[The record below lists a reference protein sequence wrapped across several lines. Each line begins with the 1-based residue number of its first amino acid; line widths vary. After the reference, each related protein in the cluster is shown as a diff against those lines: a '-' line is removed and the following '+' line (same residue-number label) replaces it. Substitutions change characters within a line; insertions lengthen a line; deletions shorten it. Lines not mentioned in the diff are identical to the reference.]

1 MKNDKK
7 RNIDIEGNITYVN
20 DTPVVNGE
28 SKTGEFYFKNFYS
41 DKTIQIEVDG
51 KVFEGTYKASDN
63 YNGIGVKDLKE
74 FYKNHNNSAKET
86 YEYLTNYIK
95 ENKNNPE
102 ILKSTIDQ
110 LLGNFSDM
118 YDETKNFNNV
128 GSNQEDILDKILN
141 IEDGEQLDNFIC
153 STIHEFAMKTLQ
165 DCGVN
170 AVMVSGKQYGSNDHS
185 TLLYQVDENKYVLN
199 NYDKNFTIEANNIKD
214 AIREVYKNSGLLK
227 SYGYIALKNGSKS
240 SYREFALREESV
252 FGKEMDK
259 RDYNATTPFDS
270 KIDNDTNIKGNVEIS
285 NQGNISA
292 IAEGNIVKRNDN
304 SNSEFGVS
312 VGYKNNSETSLFK
325 RSTSFGIKANYKKET
340 QKSNDISIYHDTKII
355 STYTRGS
362 ADNAIYTGSS
372 VDNSRDVIY
381 SQIES
386 QMREC
391 GYGDDKLEEVKK
403 EIGADSY
410 IVNTVTQ
417 NLTNKSTYY
426 SNFLKSNF
434 GIKKDWKISENT
446 NITNATQASL
456 YGGVV
461 VAKEKLGGTG
471 NGSDAR
477 VCIEDGVKIDNQVDQ
492 FKFENTLNAGVEG
505 DLKYTSGKQHRGIM
519 LGTKLNAITSTTYNN
534 GNWEI
539 GGEASIYNI
548 ATPSV
553 TERGGNIGFKGGYR
567 TKSGVN
573 IFGQTNFEIEKQKLN
588 IGVFNETTENKLKFN
603 TTVGAQISPN
613 TTITV
618 GYSQTKDKLNATRN
632 NNTFNI
638 GVRVKL

>member
-1 MKNDKK
+1 MTKDKK
-7 RNIDIEGNITYVN
+7 KNIDIEGNVTYVN

-28 SKTGEFYFKNFYS
+28 SKTGVFYFKNFCG

-51 KVFEGTYKASDN
+51 KVFEGTYKASEN

-86 YEYLTNYIK
+86 YEYLINYIK

-110 LLGNFSDM
+110 LLGNFDDM
-118 YDETKNFNNV
+118 YDKTKNHDNV
-128 GSNQEDILDKILN
+128 GNNQEDILDKILN

-170 AVMVSGKQYGSNDHS
+170 AVMVSGKQYGNKNHA
-185 TLLYQVDENKYVLN
+185 TLLYQVGENKYVFN
-199 NYDKNFTIEANNIKD
+199 NYDKQLTIEANNIKD
-214 AIREVYKNSGLLK
+214 AIREVYKNSGYLK
-227 SYGYIALKNGSKS
+227 SFGYIALQDGSKI
-240 SYREFALREESV
+240 SYQEFALREESV

-259 RDYNATTPFDS
+259 RDYNAATPFDS

-304 SNSEFGVS
+304 SSSEFGVS

-325 RSTSFGIKANYKKET
+325 NSTSFGIKANYKKET

-362 ADNAIYTGSS
+362 ADDAIYTGSS

-381 SQIES
+381 SQIEN
-386 QMREC
+386 QMRKC
-391 GYGDDKLEEVKK
+391 GYGDDKLEEVRK
-403 EIGADSY
+403 EIGVDDY

-417 NLTNKSTYY
+417 NITNQSTYY
-426 SNFLKSNF
+426 SNFLKGNF
-434 GIKKDWKISENT
+434 GIKKDWEISENT
-446 NITNATQASL
+446 NITNTTQATL

-461 VAKEKLGGTG
+461 IANEKLGKTG
-471 NGSDAR
+471 IGGDAR
-477 VCIEDGVKIDNQVDQ
+477 VCIEDGIKINNKVNQYTFQ
-492 FKFENTLNAGVEG
+492 NTLNAGVVG
-505 DLKYTSGKQHRGIM
+505 DLKYTSGRQHGGIM

-553 TERGGNIGFKGGYR
+553 TERGGNIGFKGSYH
-567 TKSGVN
+567 TKSGIN
-573 IFGQTNFEIEKQKLN
+573 IFGQTNFEIEKQKLS
-588 IGVFNETTENKLKFN
+588 IGGFNETTENKLKFN
-603 TTVGAQISPN
+603 TTVGAQINPN
-613 TTITV
+613 TMITV

-638 GVRVKL
+638 GVKVKI